1 MINILIEAI
10 NIRVFQFMI
19 SNCLKKYNDIW
30 DNVKNL
36 FEIEF
41 DNKPVNNN
49 KYIKTKTKRWNK

>member
-1 MINILIEAI
+1 MIN
-10 NIRVFQFMI
+10 
-19 SNCLKKYNDIW
+19 NCLKKYNDIW